1 MIATVITVVE
11 VVDFASG
18 LPGNRAKANMDE
30 KIQDFEPFHLLGP
43 TKLSISFNTHTN
55 IVFAAMVN
63 EQKRLGIIYKLSE
76 KLSSLPPGGFKAR
89 KIYPHL
95 KIAGLQQGE
104 FRLSHHHVE
113 LACLEQ
119 RQAGPN

>member
-11 VVDFASG
+11 MVDFASG

-55 IVFAAMVN
+55 IEFAAMVN

-76 KLSSLPPGGFKAR
+76 TLSSRR

-104 FRLSHHHVE
+104 FRLTHHHVE
-113 LACLEQ
+113 LACREQ